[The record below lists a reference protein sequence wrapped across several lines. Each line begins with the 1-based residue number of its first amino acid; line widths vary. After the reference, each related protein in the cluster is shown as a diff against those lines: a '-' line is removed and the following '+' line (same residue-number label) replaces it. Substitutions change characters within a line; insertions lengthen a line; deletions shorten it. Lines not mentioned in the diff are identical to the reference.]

1 MWFDISVRATK
12 LCAMLSI
19 CYQIDDLKR
28 ERYCMNLATLLSQDS
43 YVLQRG
49 ILMKK
54 LSKSIGPYLK
64 DKAAK

>member
-1 MWFDISVRATK
+1 
-12 LCAMLSI
+12 MLSI